1 MTYTRTF
8 CIIRLGQLFGR
19 LTVRDPSPY
28 FYKGVS
34 VPRIS
39 RTKLLVQGVN
49 VFSKVKKQIIE
60 KLFNTGGGINFD
72 SGTALGKSRKN
83 RKAKKVNINVIM
95 NNNLKKRF
103 DCKRDWN

>member
-1 MTYTRTF
+1 
-8 CIIRLGQLFGR
+8 
-19 LTVRDPSPY
+19 
-28 FYKGVS
+28 
-34 VPRIS
+34 
-39 RTKLLVQGVN
+39 
-49 VFSKVKKQIIE
+49 VKKQIIE

-103 DCKRDWN
+103 DCKRDWNWRIKGREKKRNCGTIELGKNILQKIKTKTGQLILARYH

>member
-1 MTYTRTF
+1 LLTYTRTF

-60 KLFNTGGGINFD
+60 KLFNTGGGINFV
-72 SGTALGKSRKN
+72 SGAALGKSRKSS
-83 RKAKKVNINVIM
+83 KKVNINVVVHS
-95 NNNLKKRF
+95 
-103 DCKRDWN
+103 